1 MKISTHLHTT
11 NYLNTFIETAEDCPA
26 QEPVV
31 PPLKGDSI
39 SVANVHFD
47 MIAQHPYRYSS
58 DDVVFGTYAE
68 KNNLEGNLE
77 HERELFFSKGQAC
90 LRCSPL
96 TKRYGWGVHCDAEG
110 RVAVYGAGTPD
121 YQRLA
126 NDPTIKHVKAM
137 RNKSSMSRK
146 Q

>member
-1 MKISTHLHTT
+1 MKTPTHLHTT
-11 NYLNTFIETAEDCPA
+11 NYLNTFIEIAADCPA

-31 PPLKGDSI
+31 PPVKGDNL
-39 SVANVHFD
+39 SVANLHFD

-68 KNNLEGNLE
+68 KNNLEDNLE

-96 TKRYGWGVHCDAEG
+96 TKRYGWGVHCDTEG
-110 RVAVYGAGTPD
+110 RVAVFGAGTPE

-126 NDPTIKHVKAM
+126 NDPELKHVKAM
-137 RNKSSMSRK
+137 RNKSSKPDK